1 MIFSSLATTIRTNE
15 RTTLRLCTTFIIIHI
30 YIYILHT
37 CHARN
42 ASTCFDKKSP
52 PRFVQASLVQT
63 AKEKKKK
70 KCEHF
75 FLLFFFFHQR
85 DDRKANDGKR
95 IRWRSVVLLGSLVR
109 SVLPSSFSFRLS
121 RRRLSLWQK
130 RTISSKRSR
139 CSKIRRRL
147 ERRVYPRTRSSASR
161 AISLRSRTD
170 RSRSRDGISGKW
182 WRRRRMRH
190 RRTDGLLSSGLNTW

>member
-15 RTTLRLCTTFIIIHI
+15 QLHGCVLHSSSYI
-30 YIYILHT
+30 YIYIYIYYIPVT
-37 CHARN
+37 HAMHRH
-42 ASTCFDKKSP
+42 ASIKNRLLVSSN
-52 PRFVQASLVQT
+52 VQASLVQKVQT

-70 KCEHF
+70 KY
-75 FLLFFFFHQR
+75 QR
-85 DDRKANDGKR
+85 DRKANDCKR
-95 IRWRSVVLLGSLVR
+95 IRWGSVVLLGSLVR

-130 RTISSKRSR
+130 RMISSKRSR
-139 CSKIRRRL
+139 CSKIRRRP

-190 RRTDGLLSSGLNTW
+190 RRTDGLLSSGLKTW